1 MTVTDARKLESLL
14 QEGWDL
20 SELLPEASET
30 VVSSRIADLEVS
42 VRAFENWRTELSPK
56 LSPDRLV
63 ELLEDYETL
72 VSKLIVLGFYGS
84 LWFSSDTQSQAALDY
99 RNRIEQVLTGVENRM
114 LFFTLWWKQLDDD
127 AAELLLPAASK
138 HPDFRHYLEDLRR
151 LRK

>member
-30 VVSSRIADLEVS
+30 VVSSRIADLEASVS
-42 VRAFENWRTELSPK
+42 AFENWRTELSPK

-99 RNRIEQVLTGVENRM
+99 RNRIEQVPGFCCACLGCTGDLEIDR
-114 LFFTLWWKQLDDD
+114 W
-127 AAELLLPAASK
+127 AELTRQLC
-138 HPDFRHYLEDLRR
+138 
-151 LRK
+151 